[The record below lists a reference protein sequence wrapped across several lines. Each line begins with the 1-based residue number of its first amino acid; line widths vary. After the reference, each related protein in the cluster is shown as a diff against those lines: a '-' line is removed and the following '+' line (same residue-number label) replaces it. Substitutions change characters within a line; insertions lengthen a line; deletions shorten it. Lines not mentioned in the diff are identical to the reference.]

1 MSLKTISEVAKEFH
15 VSTRMLRYYDEMGL
29 LPSIRADGSQYRLY
43 DADALERL
51 RRILLLRSLRIP
63 LRQMAEI
70 LQEPDSERTA
80 AVFRECIAKF
90 DAEIAELKAISTVLK
105 RLTERP
111 DPLPEADGVAPIT
124 DHSPAL
130 PVCGG
135 KINAERIDFMDACP
149 MIHGLGGE
157 AEQVRI
163 LYLPPCD
170 AAAVRFVGESPEENA
185 ERLLCDFVENTR
197 LHQKKPDLR
206 VFGFNNPSPHG
217 QEPYGYEFWVTIPE
231 SMEVPA
237 PAERK
242 RFPGG
247 LYAAHCIR
255 MGDFQEWGFLNR
267 WVETNGVYERD
278 PGRGP
283 DGMGGCL
290 EEHLN
295 AFLRFENG
303 AAGQFSQVDLL
314 TPIREKK

>member
-63 LRQMAEI
+63 LRQIAEI

-90 DAEIAELKAISTVLK
+90 DAEI
-105 RLTERP
+105 
-111 DPLPEADGVAPIT
+111 
-124 DHSPAL
+124 
-130 PVCGG
+130 
-135 KINAERIDFMDACP
+135 
-149 MIHGLGGE
+149 
-157 AEQVRI
+157 
-163 LYLPPCD
+163 
-170 AAAVRFVGESPEENA
+170 A

-231 SMEVPA
+231 GMEVPA

-303 AAGQFSQVDLL
+303 AAGRFSQVDLL